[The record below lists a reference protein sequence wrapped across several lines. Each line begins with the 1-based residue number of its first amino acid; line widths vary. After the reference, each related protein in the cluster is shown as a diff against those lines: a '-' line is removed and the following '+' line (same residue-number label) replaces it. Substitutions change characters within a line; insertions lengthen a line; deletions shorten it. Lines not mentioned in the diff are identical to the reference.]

1 MSEDFDDISL
11 DDFEPSFIEK
21 KVRRFVD
28 GEWLTPHEPQVIFFQ
43 GMRGGGKS
51 VSVNDT
57 AEKLYNEGFLIL
69 HIWAAR
75 SFENLYWCINKNCKK
90 KYSLLRQV
98 LIDTFQ
104 TRTRTIPKIQ
114 YDRYL
119 EVLEKKKMVE
129 SDSFDKLR
137 LTRLGVVFLKKELLH
152 CNCDKAYPILWVVPD
167 YISFDQK
174 SIDRF
179 NGAYWKNFEEYH
191 HDYVNCKTSQC
202 ITKEEFES
210 KYPNGLKKPIELTS
224 NSLLKVAKI
233 TTPTSAA
240 RKEKFK
246 DQWLKIMLKAREERR
261 VVVINPEIFAGMDK
275 FDTASE
281 IMRIHNNIM
290 NSSGHFDKLKPS
302 QAKNKIHGLTRR
314 EKSQHKVAII
324 VNEIRSLTPSSRLS
338 GEKDSSKSKKAFFDF
353 VPEARHSKTH
363 LIADY
368 QNPED
373 LFAGVRYQANIVVI
387 KRASANILGGDYT
400 WLFDKVE
407 KDRAKILR
415 SRVGIESEQFAS
427 PPLREYLDKF
437 RPRVGKMPPNK
448 GYITYP
454 NNEIKLETF
463 NLPNFHHKTSSESFM
478 SDTGISWIVDKN
490 KKSEIKSIEEA
501 DSKTPAKKKKE
512 IQNEIFE
519 QMMVDSEKGM
529 KYVEI
534 LKKYQE
540 REAQGIIA
548 DIGLKKLN
556 SKTFTTKIGR
566 WKNSKK
572 EEKNSE
578 KITHG

>member
-1 MSEDFDDISL
+1 MMSEDFDDISL
-11 DDFEPSFIEK
+11 DDFEPSFVEK
-21 KVRRFVD
+21 KVRKFAD
-28 GEWLTPHEPQVIFFQ
+28 TDWLTPDEPQVIFFQ

-57 AEKLYNEGFLIL
+57 AERLYKEGFLIL

-90 KYSLLRQV
+90 KYSLLKQV

-104 TRTRTIPKIQ
+104 TRTRTLPKIQ
-114 YDRYL
+114 YDKYMKI
-119 EVLEKKKMVE
+119 LEKIGMIE
-129 SDSFDKLR
+129 SNGSNESR
-137 LTRLGVVFLKKELLH
+137 LTRLGVIFLKNKLLH
-152 CNCDKAYPILWVVPD
+152 CNCSEAYPILWVVPD
-167 YISFDQK
+167 YINFDQK

-179 NGAYWKNFEEYH
+179 NGVYWKNFDEYNN
-191 HDYVNCKTSQC
+191 DYVNCRISKFISR
-202 ITKEEFES
+202 EEFET
-210 KYPNGLKKPIELTS
+210 KYPKGLKKPNELTS
-224 NSLLKVAKI
+224 GSLLKVAKI

-240 RKEKFK
+240 RKEKFRE
-246 DQWLKIMLKAREERR
+246 QWLKIMLKAREERR
-261 VVVINPEIFAGMDK
+261 IVVMNPEIFAGMDK

-281 IMRIHNNIM
+281 IMRIHNHIM
-290 NSSGHFDKLKPS
+290 NSSGHFDRLKPS
-302 QAKNKIHGLTRR
+302 QAKNKTNGLTKR
-314 EKSQHKVAII
+314 EKSWHKVAII

-338 GEKDSSKSKKAFFDF
+338 GEKDSSKSKKAFFDI
-353 VPEARHSKTH
+353 VPEMRHSKTH

-373 LFAGVRYQANIVVI
+373 LFAGVRYQANIVII
-387 KRASANILGGDYT
+387 KRASQNILGGDYT

-415 SRVGIESEQFAS
+415 QRVGIESEQFAS
-427 PPLREYLDKF
+427 PQLREYLDKF
-437 RPRVGKMPPNK
+437 RPRVGKLPPNK

-463 NLPNFHHKTSSESFM
+463 NLPNFHHKSSSESFI
-478 SDTGISWIVDKN
+478 SDSGITWTVNKN
-490 KKSEIKSIEEA
+490 KKPEEKTLEES
-501 DSKTPAKKKKE
+501 DGKTPTKKKKE

-519 QMMVDSEKGM
+519 QMMLENQKGS
-529 KYVEI
+529 KYAKI
-534 LKKYQE
+534 LEKYQE

-556 SKTFTTKIGR
+556 TKTFTNKIGR

-572 EEKNSE
+572 EEENKE
-578 KITHG
+578 K